1 MELAFSHVSP
11 ELIFFCLLGSIHI
24 TQFLGTPLYLLNREW
39 YYAWMAMT
47 KKYFALT
54 TTVMTHIWGPTT
66 VRISGDATVAG
77 QIKPTAAGGVEFNF
91 PHRLVLIANHQVTY
105 PRLRGDLGFGILT
118 SPDLYGLVVPLV
130 DWLCQC
136 P

>member
-1 MELAFSHVSP
+1 
-11 ELIFFCLLGSIHI
+11 
-24 TQFLGTPLYLLNREW
+24 
-39 YYAWMAMT
+39 MAMT

-91 PHRLVLIANHQVTY
+91 PHRLVLIANHQVAY
-105 PRLRGDLGFGILT
+105 PRLRGDLWIRNIDKSRFIRIGCT
-118 SPDLYGLVVPLV
+118 SGGLAMSMPMR
-130 DWLCQC
+130 CTGTSTSS
-136 P
+136 